1 VAAVICSGLHH
12 VSICKGAN
20 HTLLHS
26 CLVAAK
32 TRLRWTPE
40 LHSLFVAAVN
50 QLGGPDKATPK
61 GILKLMGVEG
71 LTIFHI
77 KSHLQKYRLNIRL
90 PESTSAASGGA
101 GAAAAASAGPA
112 AVSSGHADTEAGA
125 AAADSLAD
133 TVLAPPAA
141 TPSLV
146 HGNSGSLSA
155 DLPRTVMPGV
165 PASSSKAAAVAAA
178 AQPSHTAGEEQQQ
191 SQQVQQQPL
200 PSLQVQLPQQSSG
213 QLEHPQQQQQQQST
227 AAADDSAQR
236 AIKLERALLLQM
248 ELQKKLHEQ
257 LEVRLITSSKCC
269 GPSDCLQYHFTN
281 IGWRQGMPL
290 LCTLHGAR
298 AMRCGTGSTTH
309 QGRMGDSGRT
319 QNLISDCACWF
330 WGRGL
335 GGTHS
340 NRGIHGV
347 A

>member
-1 VAAVICSGLHH
+1 MLASAVNKFGTCCEVCASEIWWLLWFVV
-12 VSICKGAN
+12 VSIAFSTCKGAN
-20 HTLLHS
+20 HALLYS

-40 LHSLFVAAVN
+40 LHSLFVAAVS

-112 AVSSGHADTEAGA
+112 AVSSGRADTDAGA

-133 TVLAPPAA
+133 TVVAPPAA

-146 HGNSGSLSA
+146 HGNSSSLSA
-155 DLPRTVMPGV
+155 ELPRTVMPGV
-165 PASSSKAAAVAAA
+165 PASSSRA
-178 AQPSHTAGEEQQQ
+178 AQPSHAGDEQQQ
-191 SQQVQQQPL
+191 SQQLPQQPL

-213 QLEHPQQQQQQQST
+213 QPEHQQQQQGT
-227 AAADDSAQR
+227 GAADDSAQR

-257 LEVRLITSSKCC
+257 LEVGFTTSNECR
-269 GPSDCLQYHFTN
+269 GLFDCFVMPVFS
-281 IGWRQGMPL
+281 IGWRQGM
-290 LCTLHGAR
+290 LC
-298 AMRCGTGSTTH
+298 
-309 QGRMGDSGRT
+309 
-319 QNLISDCACWF
+319 CAPCM
-330 WGRGL
+330 
-335 GGTHS
+335 
-340 NRGIHGV
+340 
-347 A
+347 